1 MNALDAA
8 HRLFAANRAAV
19 VLVRDG
25 RICAQG
31 NGRGLAPLLDL
42 CDRQPSDVAGAWVV
56 DRVVGRAAA
65 AVCIA
70 FGAARVHADLMC
82 EPARALLAAHGVA
95 CSADRVVPQILNRD
109 QSGPCPLE
117 AAVQGLDD
125 VPAMVSAARTR
136 LQQLRAF

>member
-82 EPARALLAAHGVA
+82 EPARALLAAHGGR
-95 CSADRVVPQILNRD
+95 STSTFSN
-109 QSGPCPLE
+109 
-117 AAVQGLDD
+117 AASKSRLISVRTFC
-125 VPAMVSAARTR
+125 ARP
-136 LQQLRAF
+136 

>member
-25 RICAQG
+25 RICALG

-70 FGAARVHADLMC
+70 FGAAHVHADLM
-82 EPARALLAAHGVA
+82 
-95 CSADRVVPQILNRD
+95 
-109 QSGPCPLE
+109 
-117 AAVQGLDD
+117 
-125 VPAMVSAARTR
+125 
-136 LQQLRAF
+136 

>member
-1 MNALDAA
+1 
-8 HRLFAANRAAV
+8 
-19 VLVRDG
+19 
-25 RICAQG
+25 
-31 NGRGLAPLLDL
+31 
-42 CDRQPSDVAGAWVV
+42 
-56 DRVVGRAAA
+56 
-65 AVCIA
+65 
-70 FGAARVHADLMC
+70 MC

-136 LQQLRAF
+136 LQQLRAS